1 MDLGHS
7 QGNTYDKFKQ
17 QKLMDPGQ
25 QNDYET
31 KRQKEREKSLPDS
44 DSDISEQQSNI
55 GNMTNTFLESA
66 RETEYVQNL
75 TDSMQNLFPRN
86 FQSLTGTAF
95 RDNGSPQ
102 KSQNSRRSLSAPR
115 TSGPVLC
122 AQNELVQ
129 EDSSPTRSNDSAC
142 KNGRNQKS
150 ESDSVNFPSNSDSFE
165 NIRRPTFR
173 RNLLGQGQSE
183 DSLTPG
189 SQRFSLHDQYKYVQT
204 PTSGRVL
211 HRQEQCDDTL
221 GPGSHNFLSPHE
233 QWRDSKSPGSWSYN
247 NCGIGESMQSHQ
259 EQKVPFPGTKKEK
272 KEKKS
277 ITTKTF
283 AHGMMD
289 VSLLTSNATQ
299 LRAVLSNPSYEFY
312 TLLLWLIGLSIVL
325 QLLSAVLLISSDF
338 LKTQVKEKDRKNQG
352 KRKFLN
358 FLSLTLVTI
367 VMSLNVLISAF
378 SSPTTFQ
385 QHVPSGEVR
394 RDIPAFSSP
403 DIQTARSE
411 L

>member
-1 MDLGHS
+1 L
-7 QGNTYDKFKQ
+7 FQ
-17 QKLMDPGQ
+17 QK
-25 QNDYET
+25 
-31 KRQKEREKSLPDS
+31 
-44 DSDISEQQSNI
+44 I
-55 GNMTNTFLESA
+55 
-66 RETEYVQNL
+66 
-75 TDSMQNLFPRN
+75 
-86 FQSLTGTAF
+86 
-95 RDNGSPQ
+95 
-102 KSQNSRRSLSAPR
+102 
-115 TSGPVLC
+115 
-122 AQNELVQ
+122 
-129 EDSSPTRSNDSAC
+129 
-142 KNGRNQKS
+142 
-150 ESDSVNFPSNSDSFE
+150 
-165 NIRRPTFR
+165 
-173 RNLLGQGQSE
+173 
-183 DSLTPG
+183 
-189 SQRFSLHDQYKYVQT
+189 
-204 PTSGRVL
+204 
-211 HRQEQCDDTL
+211 
-221 GPGSHNFLSPHE
+221 
-233 QWRDSKSPGSWSYN
+233 
-247 NCGIGESMQSHQ
+247 
-259 EQKVPFPGTKKEK
+259 PFPGTKKEK

-403 DIQTARSE
+403 DIQTTRSE